1 MSFGTT
7 ANGEGVL
14 GVRDDGVGMGPP
26 RSGSLGTE
34 LVRRLVQQCGGRLHH
49 EALDPGTAITV
60 RFPLVT

>member
-1 MSFGTT
+1 
-7 ANGEGVL
+7 
-14 GVRDDGVGMGPP
+14 MGPP
-26 RSGSLGTE
+26 RPGSLGTE